1 MSNNDEASGSN
12 DPLPNDGN
20 ETNFGNLPD
29 NVLHLIFREALDGQN
44 IVAELVDINQQIE
57 SLQNR
62 RQRLINERNFYAR
75 QMDEVEPRSVM
86 DLQQAVRTSDG
97 RMFDINAHQQL
108 YRGSERF
115 RDEYQRQIDEINDE
129 IAQRNNFQTLLK
141 KQFLFYMMLLKR
153 HR

>member
-29 NVLHLIFREALDGQN
+29 NILHLIFREALDGQN

-62 RQRLINERNFYAR
+62 RQGLINERNFYTTEMER
-75 QMDEVEPRSVM
+75 IEPKSVM
-86 DLQQAVRTSDG
+86 DLQQSVRTNRG
-97 RMFDINAHQQL
+97 MFDINAYQDL
-108 YRGSERF
+108 YRGSEMF

-129 IAQRNNFQTLLK
+129 IARRNNFQTLLK
-141 KQFLFYMMLLKR
+141 QQFLFYMMLLKR